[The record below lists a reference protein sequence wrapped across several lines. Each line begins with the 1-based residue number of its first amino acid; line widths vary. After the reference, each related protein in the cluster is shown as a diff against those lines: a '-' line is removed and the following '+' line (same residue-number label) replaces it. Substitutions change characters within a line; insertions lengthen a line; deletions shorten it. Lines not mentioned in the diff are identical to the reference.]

1 MYCSDPLAETFHFS
15 VPCSAYFKP
24 PFVRQQTESC
34 YGFAF
39 SWRLAYL
46 NAFDPNQRQALTSLS
61 LALHESGLGIGLT
74 VFGVSC
80 LIVDI

>member
-34 YGFAF
+34 YGFAS

-61 LALHESGLGIGLT
+61 LALHESGFGIGL
-74 VFGVSC
+74 
-80 LIVDI
+80 IVLGLVA